1 MENKTGLF
9 SNAVIWFGVAISVS
23 EIQAGVQIGAMSPIK
38 SLWLPLVLGHLLG
51 GILLFLVGLIG
62 ARIRQ
67 NAMNTTKLAFGN
79 YGSKFFATLNVM
91 QLVAWVA
98 VLYAQGALALKGLNL
113 PISFSMTCIILAS
126 IVAVWVYIGLKRSSK
141 ITSAVMIILTLLLTI
156 LTVKLFTMGS
166 YNTAILTDNM
176 QALSFWNIF
185 EISIAMPVSWLPVIS
200 DYTKDAEKPVKAT
213 LVSAVAYT
221 IASLWMYFIGIEVVG
236 IGANNDVAQAILLAG
251 LGVTGIIILV
261 LSTITTNFLAT
272 NSAGESAKTIVN
284 SVDPKVAGIV
294 VSALSAVIAISGIMD
309 HFISFLYLIT
319 SVFGPMAAVLIVSY
333 YSKSD
338 ADDNVWTWRWNIF
351 AWFIGFIVY
360 QLVSTYNSI
369 FLGPTLLSFIVS
381 AVLAYVRII
390 LKK

>member
-1 MENKTGLF
+1 M
-9 SNAVIWFGVAISVS
+9 
-23 EIQAGVQIGAMSPIK
+23 
-38 SLWLPLVLGHLLG
+38 
-51 GILLFLVGLIG
+51 
-62 ARIRQ
+62 
-67 NAMNTTKLAFGN
+67 
-79 YGSKFFATLNVM
+79 
-91 QLVAWVA
+91 
-98 VLYAQGALALKGLNL
+98 
-113 PISFSMTCIILAS
+113 
-126 IVAVWVYIGLKRSSK
+126 
-141 ITSAVMIILTLLLTI
+141 
-156 LTVKLFTMGS
+156 
-166 YNTAILTDNM
+166 
-176 QALSFWNIF
+176 
-185 EISIAMPVSWLPVIS
+185 
-200 DYTKDAEKPVKAT
+200 
-213 LVSAVAYT
+213 
-221 IASLWMYFIGIEVVG
+221 
-236 IGANNDVAQAILLAG
+236 
-251 LGVTGIIILV
+251 
-261 LSTITTNFLAT
+261 AT

>member
-1 MENKTGLF
+1 
-9 SNAVIWFGVAISVS
+9 
-23 EIQAGVQIGAMSPIK
+23 
-38 SLWLPLVLGHLLG
+38 
-51 GILLFLVGLIG
+51 
-62 ARIRQ
+62 
-67 NAMNTTKLAFGN
+67 
-79 YGSKFFATLNVM
+79 
-91 QLVAWVA
+91 
-98 VLYAQGALALKGLNL
+98 
-113 PISFSMTCIILAS
+113 MTCIILAS

-381 AVLAYVRII
+381 AVLAYVRIF